1 MKVDTREINP
11 AFKSIIQNPDQTVFL
26 DANFFIPPD
35 RSEYLKVKPYAF
47 GDFKDC
53 WLIPLL
59 SEFSGVAVHESVYDE
74 LVAENVKTYAEE
86 QLNADPAKLII
97 YRDKELSD
105 TEVALMN
112 CYISKLAIHSQYDP
126 TRDNA
131 KDRGEVKSL
140 SFMAVKQFLFFAA
153 NDALPVRLIKEADKL
168 DTGLDNLGIV
178 QMYELI
184 YYLCKT
190 GKYDNKR
197 LRILYKY
204 QYYLSQADKKTNPDW
219 GTFME
224 QMDKLYEDNH
234 EKESGS

>member
-74 LVAENVKTYAEE
+74 LK
-86 QLNADPAKLII
+86 I